1 MIIFIFLFDE
11 FIIVSLPWMVHH
23 PQSIYLCNSSDW
35 MNIITVRLTFTTIKS
50 YYCNTTLPVF
60 LSKFLAYRK
69 SVLYRILL
77 LNHFWEALRILTNQW
92 YAKQIL
98 FSVIRSAVI
107 RNTPHDILIS
117 FFFPKIWMCS
127 REFVVHVTVFHHSGG
142 GAGGLINMVTL
153 EKHSHD
159 LFTM

>member
-1 MIIFIFLFDE
+1 
-11 FIIVSLPWMVHH
+11 MVYH
-23 PQSIYLCNSSDW
+23 PQSIYLCNSSEW
-35 MNIITVRLTFTTIKS
+35 MNIITVPLTYATIKS

-69 SVLYRILL
+69 FVLHGILL
-77 LNHFWEALRILTNQW
+77 LNHFWEALRSLTNQW
-92 YAKQIL
+92 YAQQIV
-98 FSVIRSAVI
+98 FSATHSAVI

-117 FFFPKIWMCS
+117 FFFPKIWVCS
-127 REFVVHVTVFHHSGG
+127 WQFVALVMVFHHSGG
-142 GAGGLINMVTL
+142 GAGGPIIMVTL